1 MSKQVIAVYPGR
13 FQPMGKHHKDTY
25 DWMVETFGYDNSWI
39 LSSDSV
45 KLPKSP
51 FTFEEKLA
59 IAQSYGIPEEKFINT
74 RVPYAHATWTNL
86 KSVLLERD
94 LTLEDLVVYYVV
106 GSKDQKED
114 PRFTPGLTKKN
125 KPTYFQ
131 FEPPNTDTHQLAD
144 GTKHGY
150 LAVAPHVEYMLPNG
164 VESSGTELRNFLPTA
179 SPEDFAAAT
188 GITDPQIQ
196 ALIRNKLPQ
205 PGLLES
211 TVYGNKEVND
221 AIRNIFIK
229 GLMR

>member
-1 MSKQVIAVYPGR
+1 MNKGIIAVYPGR

-25 DWMVETFGYDNSWI
+25 DWMVNTFGYDNSWI

-74 RVPYAHATWTNL
+74 KVPYAHATWSKL
-86 KSVLLERD
+86 KAILAERGQ
-94 LTLEDLVVYYVV
+94 TLEDLVVYYVV
-106 GSKDQKED
+106 GAKDQKED
-114 PRFTPGLTKKN
+114 PRFTPGITKKG

-131 FEPPNTDTHQLAD
+131 FEPPNTPTHQLAD

-150 LAVAPHVEYMLPNG
+150 LAIAPHVEYILPNG
-164 VESSGTELRNFLPTA
+164 VESSGTELRRFLPTA
-179 SPEDFAAAT
+179 SPEEFALAT

-196 ALIRNKLPQ
+196 GLIRNKLP
-205 PGLLES
+205 PAGMLES
-211 TVYGNKEVND
+211 VVYGNKDVD
-221 AIRNIFIK
+221 QAIRSVFIK
-229 GLMR
+229 GLMK

>member
-1 MSKQVIAVYPGR
+1 MNKQVIAVYPGR

-25 DWMVETFGYDNSWI
+25 DWMVKTFGYDNSWI

-51 FTFEEKLA
+51 FTFEEKLV

-74 RVPYAHATWTNL
+74 RVPYAHSTWTNL
-86 KSVLLERD
+86 KGVLLERG

-114 PRFTPGLTKKN
+114 PRFTPGITSKG

-131 FEPPNTDTHQLAD
+131 FEPPNIPTQQLAN
-144 GTKHGY
+144 GKTHGY
-150 LAVAPHVEYMLPNG
+150 LAVAPHVEYILPNG

-179 SPEDFAAAT
+179 SPEDFASAT

-196 ALIRNKLPQ
+196 NLIRSKLPAI
-205 PGLLES
+205 GMLES
-211 TVYGNKEVND
+211 AVYGNSDVD
-221 AIRNIFIK
+221 QAIRSVFIK
-229 GLMR
+229 GLMK

>member
-1 MSKQVIAVYPGR
+1 MIKQIIAVYPGR

-25 DWMVETFGYDNSWI
+25 DWMVATFGYDNSWI

-59 IAQSYGIPEEKFINT
+59 IAQSYGIPAEKFINT
-74 RVPYAHATWTNL
+74 KVPYAHATWTNL
-86 KSVLLERD
+86 KAILAERG
-94 LTLEDLVVYYVV
+94 LGLEDVVVYYVV

-114 PRFTPGLTKKN
+114 PRFTPGITKKG

-131 FEPPNTDTHQLAD
+131 FEPPNTDDHQLAD

-150 LAVAPHVEYMLPNG
+150 LAVAPHVEYILPNG

-179 SPEDFAAAT
+179 SPDEFAEAT

-196 ALIRNKLPQ
+196 ELIRGKLP
-205 PGLLES
+205 PPSLLES
-211 TVYGNKEVND
+211 VTYGDKDIDE
-221 AIRNIFIK
+221 AIRTVFIK